1 MVRLEILLQCFCN
14 LFNLTPSSL
23 DGMAL
28 VKLNTF
34 HWHITDSHSFPLEI
48 SKRPELSKLGAYTP
62 AKVYTH
68 KDVEEIVK

>member
-1 MVRLEILLQCFCN
+1 
-14 LFNLTPSSL
+14 
-23 DGMAL
+23 MAL

-68 KDVEEIVK
+68 KDVEEIVE